1 MIDCASDNSDE
12 VHESG
17 DSITGETHD
26 YMTKY
31 LTIIVFFSVR
41 GWGIQT
47 TSVGTRIK
55 TTEKKHWKP

>member
-41 GWGIQT
+41 G
-47 TSVGTRIK
+47 
-55 TTEKKHWKP
+55 

>member
-1 MIDCASDNSDE
+1 MKDVLSYFGINYRSREDEYMIDCASDDSDE

-31 LTIIVFFSVR
+31 LTIIVFFSGR
-41 GWGIQT
+41 G
-47 TSVGTRIK
+47 
-55 TTEKKHWKP
+55 